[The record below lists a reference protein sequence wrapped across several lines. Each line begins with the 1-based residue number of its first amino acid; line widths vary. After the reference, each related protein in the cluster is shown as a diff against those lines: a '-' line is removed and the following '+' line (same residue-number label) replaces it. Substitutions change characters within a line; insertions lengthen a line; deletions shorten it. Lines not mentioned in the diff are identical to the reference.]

1 MTACRWASPR
11 VAEVALASA
20 AVIRAFPA
28 ARCVLSVEHANDS
41 GTGDVV
47 DVPLVV
53 EGDVLEL
60 VEDDEEEDDD
70 EDEEELDEDE
80 LLDDELEL
88 LDDDDD
94 DEEEEEDD
102 DELEE
107 DDEEVVPAA
116 KLIERWAKKPNGVG
130 CSTRRVQSLLVVQFS
145 TTLSSD
151 VNVLVTLTVALEKLP
166 PAPTGTPAGV
176 RALQRSTPLSTRHSL
191 MK

>member
-41 GTGDVV
+41 GTVDVV
-47 DVPLVV
+47 DVLLVV

-70 EDEEELDEDE
+70 EDEEELDE
-80 LLDDELEL
+80 ELEL

-102 DELEE
+102 DEL
-107 DDEEVVPAA
+107 
-116 KLIERWAKKPNGVG
+116 
-130 CSTRRVQSLLVVQFS
+130 
-145 TTLSSD
+145 
-151 VNVLVTLTVALEKLP
+151 
-166 PAPTGTPAGV
+166 
-176 RALQRSTPLSTRHSL
+176 
-191 MK
+191 

>member
-41 GTGDVV
+41 GTVDVV
-47 DVPLVV
+47 DVLLVV

-70 EDEEELDEDE
+70 EDEEER
-80 LLDDELEL
+80 EL

-94 DEEEEEDD
+94 DDDERELLDD
-102 DELEE
+102 DEE
-107 DDEEVVPAA
+107 DGEAGGESGPAHGEVGRAGEV
-116 KLIERWAKKPNGVG
+116 
-130 CSTRRVQSLLVVQFS
+130 RRG
-145 TTLSSD
+145 
-151 VNVLVTLTVALEKLP
+151 AH
-166 PAPTGTPAGV
+166 
-176 RALQRSTPLSTRHSL
+176 RH
-191 MK
+191 